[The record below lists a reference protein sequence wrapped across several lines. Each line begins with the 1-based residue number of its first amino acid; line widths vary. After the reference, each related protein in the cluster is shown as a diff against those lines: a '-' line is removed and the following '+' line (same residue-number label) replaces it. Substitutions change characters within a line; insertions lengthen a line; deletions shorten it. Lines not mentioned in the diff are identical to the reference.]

1 MAMNRSA
8 WTWSL
13 VATLLTGTLTVTPAS
28 GLAPA
33 RALELRGSTYFVKA
47 PWKAELIT
55 YYDHTGDPSAEYYL
69 TISLDP
75 QAGASLERLTIQQS
89 RGADWQFPFSPERSR
104 AFLGRPRREG
114 APVPV
119 RATFAQRERLIT
131 VDFPEPVAPGNTVTV
146 MLKPWTNPVTADT
159 YLFQVTAWPA
169 GPQPVASPVGTATLR
184 IYDRVPW

>member
-1 MAMNRSA
+1 MTRSP
-8 WTWSL
+8 WTWPL
-13 VATLLTGTLTVTPAS
+13 AGALLAGTLNLMPAAV
-28 GLAPA
+28 LPPA

-55 YYDHTGDPSAEYYL
+55 YYDHTSDPSALYYL

-75 QAGASLERLTIQQS
+75 QAGASLQRLTFQQTG
-89 RGADWQFPFSPERSR
+89 GADWTFPFSPERTR

-114 APVPV
+114 AAVPV
-119 RATFAQRERLIT
+119 QATFSQRERLIT
-131 VDFPEPVAPGNTVTV
+131 MDFPEPVAPGSTVTV
-146 MLKPWTNPVTADT
+146 ALKPWFNPVTADT

-169 GPQPVASPVGTATLR
+169 GPQPVASPVGSARLR